1 MISALG
7 AVELACAVGIR
18 TLFAGLSFEIP
29 EGRWL
34 MLTGP
39 NGTGK
44 TTLLRALVG
53 LVRPIAGEVR
63 WHGAPRRAGSSDW
76 QAVCLFQG
84 HAAGWKDALSVTG
97 NLQLQCELDN
107 GAPHATSDDRS
118 GRNEQPARAD
128 RPARTDQR
136 APADRPARIESPE
149 PPTIAELLSRVGLAR
164 QARLPFGRLSAG
176 QRRRLSLAR
185 LAASRRPLWLLD
197 EPTTAL
203 DAAGQSLFGELL
215 DAHLA
220 RGGVA
225 VVATHQPLPVRA
237 LPLELSVA
245 RFANR

>member
-53 LVRPIAGEVR
+53 LVRPIAGEVH

-84 HAAGWKDALSVTG
+84 HAAGWKDALSVTE

-107 GAPHATSDDRS
+107 GAPHATSDVGS
-118 GRNEQPARAD
+118 GQNEQPARAD
-128 RPARTDQR
+128 QT
-136 APADRPARIESPE
+136 ARIESPE
-149 PPTIAELLSRVGLAR
+149 PPTILELLARVGLAR

-203 DAAGQSLFGELL
+203 DAAGQALFGELL
-215 DAHLA
+215 EAHLA

-225 VVATHQPLPVRA
+225 VVATHQPLSVRA
-237 LPLELSVA
+237 PPLELSVA